1 MAGDSVVGSSDNGV
15 SGLDQA
21 SKDLLNSVDPTTLAG
36 LEGHTEVSKLGDSVL
51 VQGQDGQGGTVGVLV
66 PSPNLSTNGTIPSG
80 LMEINI
86 GAGPNI
92 GLGIQGP
99 DDYQQTYEANNYFG
113 ALAEGW
119 LPEDGAGNVYRTSFN
134 TAVERATNSAGDNAV
149 VRLLT
154 PTDHS
159 EVAGEMSLAG
169 SATVDD
175 MAVINMYGVQAH
187 TIVDVADFN
196 SVAILGAG
204 TLNVVGGS
212 MYVAG
217 DAANQKITGG
227 SGNDTIVGGGGSD
240 ILTGGSGADTFGIGL
255 DGNIMITDFG
265 AGDKLSFGGGITL
278 EKFVSMDVTASNIGG
293 FAVTDLA
300 FNNQHVYLV
309 GVDPSALTLD
319 MINFDL

>member
-15 SGLDQA
+15 SGLDSA
-21 SKDLLNSVDPTTLAG
+21 TKELLSSVDPTILSG
-36 LEGHTEVSKLGDSVL
+36 LTGHTEVSKLGDSTV
-51 VQGQDGQGGTVGVLV
+51 VQGGDGKGGTLGVLV
-66 PSPNLSTNGTIPSG
+66 PSPDLSTNGTIPSG
-80 LMEINI
+80 LTEINI
-86 GAGPNI
+86 NAGPNI
-92 GLGIQGP
+92 GLNLQGP
-99 DDYQQTYEANNYFG
+99 EDYQQTYQANDYF
-113 ALAEGW
+113 ANLAEGW

-154 PTDHS
+154 PTDNS
-159 EVAGEMSLAG
+159 TAAGEMGLAG

-187 TIVDVADFN
+187 TLVSIADFN
-196 SVAILGAG
+196 SVAVLGAG

-212 MYVAG
+212 TYVAG

-227 SGNDTIVGGGGSD
+227 YGNDTIVGGGGSD

-278 EKFVSMDVTASNIGG
+278 EKFVSMDVSATNIGG